1 MQKGL
6 ALSGGSAH
14 SRLGGQ
20 VSKELQARRES
31 RSTDD
36 FSATRSPA
44 TVGAKEAV
52 ESLALGGMSPPARAL
67 IAQFARLAEML
78 DAAGLGPAD
87 YLYSSLKWRL
97 QRPRDQSVSSDTPT
111 TEVAVAGV

>member
-6 ALSGGSAH
+6 ALSGTNAH

-20 VSKELQARRES
+20 VSKELQQRS

-36 FSATRSPA
+36 FSETNSQ
-44 TVGAKEAV
+44 TVGAREAFP
-52 ESLALGGMSPPARAL
+52 SLALDGMSPPARAR

-78 DAAGLGPAD
+78 DAVGLGTAD
-87 YLYSSLKWRL
+87 YH
-97 QRPRDQSVSSDTPT
+97 
-111 TEVAVAGV
+111 